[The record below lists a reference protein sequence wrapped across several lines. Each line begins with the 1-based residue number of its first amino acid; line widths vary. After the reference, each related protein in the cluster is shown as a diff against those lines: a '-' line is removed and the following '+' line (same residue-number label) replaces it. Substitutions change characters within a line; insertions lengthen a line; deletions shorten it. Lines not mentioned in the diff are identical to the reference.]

1 MTNVFEEFQ
10 WRGCIHDATPDIS
23 EGKLGAEPLVAYCGF
38 DPTATSLH
46 LGSLIPIIGLMR
58 LQQAGHQPIAL
69 VGGATGLIGDPSGKS
84 SERQLLDM
92 DTLRAN
98 VEGIGAQLSRFLDFS
113 GTRPALL
120 VNNADWLGEMGF
132 IPFLRDI
139 GKHFRVNYMLGKESV
154 RSRIEDRDQG
164 MSFTEFSYMLL
175 QSADFLHLYK
185 AHGCTLQ
192 VGGADQWGNITGGID
207 LVRRVEGA
215 QAHGM
220 TYPLLTTATGA
231 KFGKSEDGALWLD
244 KDKTSPY
251 ELYQYLVRSD
261 DRDVVKY
268 LRLFTFLEQGR
279 IGELETALEER
290 PHEREAHKTL
300 GWEVTAIVHG
310 SDEADKA
317 VRASQVLFGAPIE
330 DLDEAQILSI
340 FADVP
345 SIEVPRT
352 SLEGEGM
359 PLVQALTDSGLC
371 KSNGEARRRVEGG
384 GIYVNNIRWEDAR
397 GNLTLENLASE
408 NTLILRGGKK
418 NYCLVRLVG

>member
-1 MTNVFEEFQ
+1 
-10 WRGCIHDATPDIS
+10 
-23 EGKLGAEPLVAYCGF
+23 
-38 DPTATSLH
+38 
-46 LGSLIPIIGLMR
+46 
-58 LQQAGHQPIAL
+58 
-69 VGGATGLIGDPSGKS
+69 
-84 SERQLLDM
+84 
-92 DTLRAN
+92 
-98 VEGIGAQLSRFLDFS
+98 
-113 GTRPALL
+113 
-120 VNNADWLGEMGF
+120 
-132 IPFLRDI
+132 
-139 GKHFRVNYMLGKESV
+139 
-154 RSRIEDRDQG
+154 
-164 MSFTEFSYMLL
+164 
-175 QSADFLHLYK
+175 
-185 AHGCTLQ
+185 

-231 KFGKSEDGALWLD
+231 KFGKSEEGALWLD

-261 DRDVVKY
+261 DRDVLKY

-330 DLDEAQILSI
+330 DLEEAQILSV

-345 SIEVPRT
+345 SIEVSRS

-359 PLVQALTDSGLC
+359 AIVQMLTDSGLC

-397 GNLTLENLASE
+397 GNLTFDNLASE